1 MNHHAKELVRAM
13 ARLEAPPEP
22 LEAVCH
28 LTTRQLLAITRAR
41 LAKALA
47 RRLRDAYNRLRILAG
62 KWKRS
67 CLTK

>member
-22 LEAVCH
+22 LEAVQH

-41 LAKALA
+41 LAKAVA
-47 RRLRDAYNRLRILAG
+47 RRLRDAFNRLRILAG
-62 KWKRS
+62 KLRRKILS
-67 CLTK
+67 